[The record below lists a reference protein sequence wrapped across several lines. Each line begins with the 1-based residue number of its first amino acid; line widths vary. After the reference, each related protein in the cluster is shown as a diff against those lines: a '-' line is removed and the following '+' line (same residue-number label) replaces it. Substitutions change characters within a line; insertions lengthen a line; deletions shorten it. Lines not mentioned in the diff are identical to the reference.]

1 MYGSFEGWYHSNK
14 RPWET
19 RSDAKARY
27 ESVYGKDDE
36 ELEVVDTPAFSY
48 EPEEVEEEEAEGFLD
63 ETGEWFSDLGTGLGR
78 GFDQLQATGGTL
90 ISDYVAGAL
99 PESLKEYEQPLTDLG
114 DEIYYRNI
122 KEAKEDWGPRKP
134 SRLEQSK
141 LDDPNYQRAL
151 SKEEFIKQNPDHWKS
166 KLYSKFPD
174 WLPSWEKF
182 KETAPTAE
190 ELGEMI
196 PTSITPSI
204 AGRTAGGFVGSV
216 GGPVGTF
223 GGQMAGGASASSA
236 MTASEVSRE
245 IRDNPTVRKTI
256 GLDPDVSYQ
265 DDSYENKNKMQRLAK
280 LVFRNS
286 FANRLTSSGIPEM
299 AGYAAFGKGLTG
311 VMSRAAT
318 DVVGGTWS
326 ELWDLDMSRRS
337 IVESLKEFAETEG
350 KPLSEQQLAQIH
362 QTLYEMGPKKR
373 EIFSQAFVSELL
385 LGGPGS
391 MVELGLEVRR
401 DHRVDEVDTDT
412 AEMEKMKKE
421 IEKEDSKRLEIVG
434 GPFAEIEALYDQ
446 GKEEEAHEVYQTI
459 NKENRKQNALSDL
472 LQKKRYDIYK
482 DFLDRDNKVE
492 AEQEIEQETEKAE
505 DDLKKEVEGEIN
517 EEVDKQV
524 KAQDD
529 IEKEVKKAAKKAAT
543 KKTAAKRTAAKKPA
557 AKKTAAKKKDTKKPA
572 TDTTKAE
579 PKVPVTVEPESPLQ

>member
-1 MYGSFEGWYHSNK
+1 
-14 RPWET
+14 
-19 RSDAKARY
+19 
-27 ESVYGKDDE
+27 
-36 ELEVVDTPAFSY
+36 
-48 EPEEVEEEEAEGFLD
+48 
-63 ETGEWFSDLGTGLGR
+63 
-78 GFDQLQATGGTL
+78 
-90 ISDYVAGAL
+90 
-99 PESLKEYEQPLTDLG
+99 
-114 DEIYYRNI
+114 
-122 KEAKEDWGPRKP
+122 
-134 SRLEQSK
+134 
-141 LDDPNYQRAL
+141 
-151 SKEEFIKQNPDHWKS
+151 

-216 GGPVGTF
+216 GGPVGTY

-245 IRDNPTVRKTI
+245 IRDNRTVRKTL

-299 AGYAAFGKGLTG
+299 AGYAAFGRGLTG
-311 VMSRAAT
+311 VMARAAT

-350 KPLSEQQLAQIH
+350 EPLSEQQLAQIH

-412 AEMEKMKKE
+412 AEMENMKKE
-421 IEKEDSKRLEIVG
+421 IEKEDNKRLEIVG
-434 GPFAEIEALYDQ
+434 GPFAEIELLYQD
-446 GKEEEAHEVYQTI
+446 GREEEAYELYQTI

-505 DDLKKEVEGEIN
+505 DDLKKEVESEIN

-529 IEKEVKKAAKKAAT
+529 IEKEVKKAAKKATT
-543 KKTAAKRTAAKKPA
+543 KKTAAKKTAAKKPA
-557 AKKTAAKKKDTKKPA
+557 AKKTTPKVVEGGDPDGNGVQNYKLDDGTVYRHRYKIGNFKESDLPKNVQKQLEIDSKREREEERQIAINNQVSKKIITEKEAELQRNETAEETEQRHLANPKLKKKIEDNRAKSKGRGRK
-572 TDTTKAE
+572 TKAE
-579 PKVPVTVEPESPLQ
+579 PKVPVTVEPESPLQELKDYFNDTKISKKFNRDKKTHKKL